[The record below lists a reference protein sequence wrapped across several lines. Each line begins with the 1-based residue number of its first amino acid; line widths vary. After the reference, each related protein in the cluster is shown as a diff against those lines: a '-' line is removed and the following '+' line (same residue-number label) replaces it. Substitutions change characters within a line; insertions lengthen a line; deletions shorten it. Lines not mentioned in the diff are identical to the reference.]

1 MKKLFIVFAIVLFL
15 ATINLFAIEEK
26 LQKLY
31 GNEENTIYINILSF
45 LISQIN
51 LNYERLISS
60 KYSLAVGVGVTDK
73 NIYDVSDASNWS
85 FLTTVITLGIGVYP
99 SGRYGYTL
107 RGFYF
112 MPVYSIISID
122 AKYKSTNESGNNLA
136 HRIAVNFGYRWVLS
150 NKITFDV
157 SAGMGYRS
165 SVTIKAN
172 SQQAGSIDYKV
183 GVTHL
188 GLQFGYSW

>member
-1 MKKLFIVFAIVLFL
+1 MKKLFIIITIVLSL
-15 ATINLFAIEEK
+15 TTINLFAIEEK
-26 LQKLY
+26 LQKVY
-31 GNEENTIYINILSF
+31 GNEENAIYINILPF

-73 NIYDVSDASNWS
+73 NIYDIANASNWS
-85 FLTTVITLGIGVYP
+85 FLTTVITLGMGVYP

-122 AKYKSTNESGNNLA
+122 AKYKPTNESGGNLA
-136 HRIAVNFGYRWVLS
+136 HRVAVNFGYRWVLP

-165 SVTIKAN
+165 AVTITAG

-183 GVTHL
+183 GLTHL